1 MKLHDKKDA
10 LPINNQSKLKPDNKS
25 RAVEDIEADE
35 NATIELLTK
44 LRENSRFDFKLAR
57 QYKVEVI
64 AEAVARSWEQLDDES
79 KMLTSGFFVRATKY
93 REDIGKNI
101 DITTLRLMI
110 ADKIAE
116 LDQVNCV
123 RIFAS
128 IITEPLKPT
137 KTNEINPRLSKFL
150 YTQFFQDDAQRYA
163 KLFIKSNN
171 NETLIVIQHLIAA
184 ATYSDS
190 RDPAFAA
197 RQLQFLTSL
206 IDSGVFTLLDTPSV
220 QSLVGAMRIWPIT
233 MIADVIKVHEQF
245 AAKFPAKTNPF
256 ASVLAALETTPIR
269 VQTQPAQTAT
279 TDVQEKSQITA
290 DSTEPRSTTDLTPQT
305 IIPPAPAIAQRNLE
319 DPREVISI
327 VTECLKKLE
336 ADSATK
342 QQEIERLIAE
352 KRRNDETRDKKRAQF
367 ESLNEENRQL
377 KEEIDT
383 LKSAVKNEKSRLQAV
398 QNECDRLSAELSSN
412 EQKASALVAKHEK
425 AFEDLSHRIE
435 NISKHNINELKRGLE
450 IDLKH
455 EFNEIAHL
463 PTDEAC
469 VFHMDLIEAIF
480 RKLRGKGIDVGGS
493 QQ

>member
-1 MKLHDKKDA
+1 MKPHENKDA
-10 LPINNQSKLKPDNKS
+10 LPIINQSKLKQDNKS
-25 RAVEDIEADE
+25 RAVEDAAADE
-35 NATIELLTK
+35 NATIELLAK

-64 AEAVARSWEQLDDES
+64 ADAVARNWEQLDDEG

-116 LDQVNCV
+116 LDQVNSV

-128 IITEPLKPT
+128 IITEPLKPA
-137 KTNEINPRLSKFL
+137 KPNEINPRLSKFL

-163 KLFIKSNN
+163 KLFLKSNDG
-171 NETLIVIQHLIAA
+171 ETLIVLQHLVAA
-184 ATYSDS
+184 AIYSDS

-197 RQLQFLTSL
+197 KQLQFMTSL
-206 IDSGVFTLLDTPSV
+206 IDSDMFTFLDIPAIH
-220 QSLVGAMRIWPIT
+220 SLVGAMRTWPIS

-245 AAKFPAKTNPF
+245 ATKFPDKSNPF
-256 ASVLAALETTPIR
+256 SSVLAALETTPIR
-269 VQTQPAQTAT
+269 VQPQLAQTAIT
-279 TDVQEKSQITA
+279 AVQGKPQITA
-290 DSTEPRSTTDLTPQT
+290 DSSEPRPKTDFTPQP
-305 IIPPAPAIAQRNLE
+305 IIPPVPAAVQRNLE

-342 QQEIERLIAE
+342 QQEIDRLNAE
-352 KRRNDETRDKKRAQF
+352 KRRNDETRDKKRAHF
-367 ESLNEENRQL
+367 ESLQEENRRL
-377 KEEIDT
+377 KEEIGT
-383 LKSAVKNEKSRLQAV
+383 LKSTVSNKISILQAV
-398 QNECDRLSAELSSN
+398 QNENDRLSAELSSN
-412 EQKASALVAKHEK
+412 EHKTTALMAKHEQ
-425 AFEDLSHRIE
+425 AIEDLSNRIE

-463 PTDEAC
+463 PTDDAC
-469 VFHMDLIEAIF
+469 VFHMDLIDAIF
-480 RKLRGKGIDVGGS
+480 RKLRGKGIDVGGG